1 MAVKECRCCSMYA
14 VTALFFLTYYYSY
27 YHFSHT
33 EWILKENETCWKAHT
48 TSHKWKQH
56 LLELYSAIPEHRE
69 HVFRI
74 EVKHKIL
81 ALWKDTFCFFLPQ
94 NGLLLHYYTYF
105 AVIFSILNT
114 SGDRADKIIDKIIQ
128 KDIRHRID
136 TLPLD

>member
-1 MAVKECRCCSMYA
+1 MAVKKCRCCSMYS
-14 VTALFFLTYYYSY
+14 VTALFFWLITTLTII
-27 YHFSHT
+27 FHT
-33 EWILKENETCWKAHT
+33 LNESWKKMKRWKAHT

-136 TLPLD
+136 TLSLD